1 MKRNIV
7 TTITFSTGAVNL
19 TVLEKLS
26 TNVVEI
32 FNASGELKYV
42 NHFLSTSLK
51 EAEKLVGAKL
61 STVGVVIEPSK
72 QIDAKIDLTQENIK
86 ISGDSVSQKDIDNI
100 IELTKKRFDVYKE
113 RKVILVQ
120 PLKYDV
126 HDLITKSYSGAPI
139 DKRGHALTVS
149 SAVTTISLEAYDYIT
164 QVTASLSLDVSQIL
178 LSPQSISQ
186 NHLSESALVSGAVLI
201 HVSENQSFVT
211 INKNRATVAS
221 MSIYDYGFKNLVNGI
236 AHKFN
241 CSNAEARDLLV
252 AHGSFD
258 ESNRVIYTHQ
268 IGLKEQIFT
277 SADLSVIMKSF
288 MNSLLMVIKKYLQQK
303 NISNLPIVISGKIW
317 KLDNI
322 EKYVKDYMQET
333 YVSIYNPMSFVETN
347 DKNMNALGLIKFMN
361 TMDEI
366 MGRVYNTIVETNPGS
381 IALLKAQNQ
390 NKGIIAKLL
399 AKIGGYHDWN

>member
-277 SADLSVIMKSF
+277 SADLSVIMKTF
-288 MNSLLMVIKKYLQQK
+288 MNSLLMVIKKFLQQK
-303 NISNLPIVISGKIW
+303 NISNLPIVISGKI
-317 KLDNI
+317 
-322 EKYVKDYMQET
+322 
-333 YVSIYNPMSFVETN
+333 
-347 DKNMNALGLIKFMN
+347 
-361 TMDEI
+361 
-366 MGRVYNTIVETNPGS
+366 
-381 IALLKAQNQ
+381 
-390 NKGIIAKLL
+390 
-399 AKIGGYHDWN
+399 